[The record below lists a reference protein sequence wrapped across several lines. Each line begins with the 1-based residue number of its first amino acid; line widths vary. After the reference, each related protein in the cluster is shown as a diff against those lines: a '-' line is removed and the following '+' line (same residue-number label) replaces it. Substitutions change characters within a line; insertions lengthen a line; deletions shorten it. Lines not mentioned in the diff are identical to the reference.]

1 MKVRLGIDLGGTFI
15 KAGIINDDFKIVT
28 NFRHPSDADKNP
40 DAVKKNIKSAFQKLL
55 DKCNKKGYKPISAG
69 IGSPGTIRQPDGKVT
84 DASPNIKGWQGV
96 VLTEIVDNGK
106 IPFYADNDANCVALA
121 EYLVGFDARYDNMIF
136 VTVGTGIG
144 GGLIIENRLH
154 RGSNYAA
161 AELGHTV
168 VKYNGRKCGCG
179 RRGCLEAYA
188 SVPNLMKRA
197 HYWASKEGKKL
208 PLDISPEKLYE
219 MYENGNRIAKLTI
232 KENTEYLGAG
242 IGSFVNTLNP
252 EIVAIGG
259 GFSASGKDYIQM
271 IDREI
276 RKHAF
281 KEATRKLKVMKAKMG
296 NKAGFVGAALLGLVD
311 KENRI
316 TKK

>member
-15 KAGIINDDFKIVT
+15 KAGIIDKDYNIVASLK
-28 NFRHPSDADKNP
+28 HPSEADKGP
-40 DAVKKNIKSAFQKLL
+40 KAVKKNINSAYHRLL
-55 DKCNKKGYKPISAG
+55 DICKKKRHKPISLG

-84 DASPNIKGWQGV
+84 DASPNIRDWQGV
-96 VLTEIVDNGK
+96 VLTK
-106 IPFYADNDANCVALA
+106 IFGDSKLPVHADNDANCVALA
-121 EYLVGFDARYDNMIF
+121 EYLVGFKGRFDNMVFI
-136 VTVGTGIG
+136 TVGTGIG

-168 VKYNGRKCGCG
+168 VRYNGRKCGCG

-197 HYWASKEGKKL
+197 HYWASREGKTL
-208 PLDISPEKLYE
+208 PKDISPESLFELYE
-219 MYENGNRIAKLTI
+219 KGNRIARMTI

-242 IGSFVNTLNP
+242 IGTFVNTLNP
-252 EIVAIGG
+252 EVVVIGG
-259 GFSASGKDYIQM
+259 GFSGAGRDYIKM

-281 KEATRKLKVMKAKMG
+281 KEATRKLKVMKARMG

-311 KENRI
+311 EKNRI
-316 TKK
+316 RR